1 LPRHEGNNMKGGVW
15 PNVRLSV
22 IALAVAGTLAGT
34 LGPTLAHAQPSAD
47 RAASERMPKPANS
60 RTNRYNPSR
69 NPNSANNGASND
81 RPASDAML
89 RTAVPPDLD
98 QRRRDGHMTPDE
110 RRLLRQHIEDAVR
123 ELYKR

>member
-1 LPRHEGNNMKGGVW
+1 MKGGVW

-22 IALAVAGTLAGT
+22 TALAVAGTLAGT
-34 LGPTLAHAQPSAD
+34 LGSTLAHAQPSAD
-47 RAASERMPKPANS
+47 RAASEQHAPRSGNA
-60 RTNRYNPSR
+60 RTNRHNPD
-69 NPNSANNGASND
+69 AD
-81 RPASDAML
+81 HPASDVML

>member
-1 LPRHEGNNMKGGVW
+1 MPRHEGNNMKGGVW
-15 PNVRLSV
+15 PTVRLSM

-34 LGPTLAHAQPSAD
+34 LGPTLAHAQPSPD
-47 RAASERMPKPANS
+47 RAASEHAS
-60 RTNRYNPSR
+60 R
-69 NPNSANNGASND
+69 SANNRASRHNASID
-81 RPASDAML
+81 RPASDVML

-98 QRRRDGHMTPDE
+98 QRRRDGHMTPEE

>member
-1 LPRHEGNNMKGGVW
+1 MKGGVW

-22 IALAVAGTLAGT
+22 IALAVAGTLAAT
-34 LGPTLAHAQPSAD
+34 LGPSLAYAQPSAD
-47 RAASERMPKPANS
+47 RAASERAPRVSGSKAGHRGS
-60 RTNRYNPSR
+60 SE
-69 NPNSANNGASND
+69 
-81 RPASDAML
+81 RPASDVML

>member
-1 LPRHEGNNMKGGVW
+1 MKGGVW

-34 LGPTLAHAQPSAD
+34 LGPTLARAQPSAD
-47 RAASERMPKPANS
+47 RAVSERAPKPGKAN
-60 RTNRYNPSR
+60 RH
-69 NPNSANNGASND
+69 SANID
-81 RPASDAML
+81 HPASDVML

>member
-1 LPRHEGNNMKGGVW
+1 MARHEGKKMKGGVW
-15 PNVRLSV
+15 PNVRLRV
-22 IALAVAGTLAGT
+22 IALAVAGTLTGT
-34 LGPTLAHAQPSAD
+34 LASMPTHAQPAPD
-47 RAASERMPKPANS
+47 RVANS
-60 RTNRYNPSR
+60 RSSGHNGNKASR
-69 NPNSANNGASND
+69 PPRGAHADS
-81 RPASDAML
+81 PASDIMM

>member
-1 LPRHEGNNMKGGVW
+1 MKGGVW

-22 IALAVAGTLAGT
+22 IALAVAGTLAGS

-47 RAASERMPKPANS
+47 RAASERAPRLGNARANRHS
-60 RTNRYNPSR
+60 
-69 NPNSANNGASND
+69 PNAD
-81 RPASDAML
+81 HPASDVIL
-89 RTAVPPDLD
+89 RTAVPPGLD

>member
-1 LPRHEGNNMKGGVW
+1 MPRHEGNKMKGGVW

-47 RAASERMPKPANS
+47 RAASEHAPRSGNGKPS
-60 RTNRYNPSR
+60 HRNPSI
-69 NPNSANNGASND
+69 D
-81 RPASDAML
+81 HPASDVML

-98 QRRRDGHMTPDE
+98 QRRRDGHMTPEE

>member
-15 PNVRLSV
+15 PNVRLNV

-34 LGPTLAHAQPSAD
+34 LGSTLAHAQPSAD
-47 RAASERMPKPANS
+47 RAASARAPRPSPSKANRHDS
-60 RTNRYNPSR
+60 
-69 NPNSANNGASND
+69 NSE
-81 RPASDAML
+81 RPASDVML

>member
-1 LPRHEGNNMKGGVW
+1 MKGGVW

-22 IALAVAGTLAGT
+22 IALAVAGTLAGS
-34 LGPTLAHAQPSAD
+34 LGPTLASAQPSAD
-47 RAASERMPKPANS
+47 RAASERGPGTGNS
-60 RTNRYNPSR
+60 RNSR
-69 NPNSANNGASND
+69 HNLSSE
-81 RPASDAML
+81 RPASDPML

>member
-1 LPRHEGNNMKGGVW
+1 MKGGVW

-22 IALAVAGTLAGT
+22 IALAVAGTLAGS

-47 RAASERMPKPANS
+47 RAASERGERAPRQGKAN
-60 RTNRYNPSR
+60 RRD
-69 NPNSANNGASND
+69 PNTD
-81 RPASDAML
+81 RPASDVML

>member
-1 LPRHEGNNMKGGVW
+1 MKGGVW

-22 IALAVAGTLAGT
+22 IALAIAGTLAGS
-34 LGPTLAHAQPSAD
+34 LGPTLAHAQPSTD
-47 RAASERMPKPANS
+47 RAASERAP
-60 RTNRYNPSR
+60 R
-69 NPNSANNGASND
+69 SANARARHRDGNAE
-81 RPASDAML
+81 RPASDVML
-89 RTAVPPDLD
+89 RTVVPPDLD

>member
-1 LPRHEGNNMKGGVW
+1 LPRHEGKKMKGGVW
-15 PNVRLSV
+15 PNVRLRV
-22 IALAVAGTLAGT
+22 IALAVAGTLTGT
-34 LGPTLAHAQPSAD
+34 LASMPTHAQPAPDRMANPRSSGHNGTKPPHSPHGAIAD
-47 RAASERMPKPANS
+47 P
-60 RTNRYNPSR
+60 
-69 NPNSANNGASND
+69 
-81 RPASDAML
+81 PASDIMM

>member
-1 LPRHEGNNMKGGVW
+1 LPHHEGNKMKGGVW
-15 PNVRLSV
+15 PTVRLKV

-34 LGPTLAHAQPSAD
+34 LGSKPVHAEPSA
-47 RAASERMPKPANS
+47 SEEHAENPHPPHSHYGRLPHPAHES
-60 RTNRYNPSR
+60 R
-69 NPNSANNGASND
+69 GD
-81 RPASDAML
+81 HPASDVVV

-98 QRRRDGHMTPDE
+98 QQRRDGHMTPEE

>member
-1 LPRHEGNNMKGGVW
+1 MKGGVW

-22 IALAVAGTLAGT
+22 IALAVAGTLAGS

-47 RAASERMPKPANS
+47 RAASERAPRTGNS
-60 RTNRYNPSR
+60 RASR
-69 NPNSANNGASND
+69 HNLNTD
-81 RPASDAML
+81 ERPASDAML

>member
-1 LPRHEGNNMKGGVW
+1 LLRHEGKKMKGGVW

-22 IALAVAGTLAGT
+22 IALAAASTFAGALSPPVLAD
-34 LGPTLAHAQPSAD
+34 PPPPAD
-47 RAASERMPKPANS
+47 RAVPPHPASHPRTRGHLSRKPPVAD
-60 RTNRYNPSR
+60 TP
-69 NPNSANNGASND
+69 
-81 RPASDAML
+81 PASDPIV

-98 QRRRDGHMTPDE
+98 QRRRDGHMTPEE

>member
-1 LPRHEGNNMKGGVW
+1 MKGGVW

-22 IALAVAGTLAGT
+22 IALAVAGTLAGS
-34 LGPTLAHAQPSAD
+34 LGPTSAHAQPSAD
-47 RAASERMPKPANS
+47 RAASERAPKPGKI
-60 RTNRYNPSR
+60 NRHNPT
-69 NPNSANNGASND
+69 PD
-81 RPASDAML
+81 RPASDVML

>member
-1 LPRHEGNNMKGGVW
+1 MKGGVW

-22 IALAVAGTLAGT
+22 IVLAVAGTLAGT
-34 LGPTLAHAQPSAD
+34 FGPTLARAQSSDD
-47 RAASERMPKPANS
+47 RASSPRVPRYRGAKMS
-60 RTNRYNPSR
+60 RQPRD
-69 NPNSANNGASND
+69 PNVD
-81 RPASDAML
+81 HPASDAMM

-98 QRRRDGHMTPDE
+98 QHRRDGHMTPEE

>member
-1 LPRHEGNNMKGGVW
+1 MKGGVW
-15 PNVRLSV
+15 PSVRLSV
-22 IALAVAGTLAGT
+22 IALAIAGTLAGT
-34 LGPTLAHAQPSAD
+34 LGPTLAYAQPSAD
-47 RAASERMPKPANS
+47 RAATLRAPRSGNGRAS
-60 RTNRYNPSR
+60 RHDPD
-69 NPNSANNGASND
+69 AD
-81 RPASDAML
+81 KPASDVMM

>member
-1 LPRHEGNNMKGGVW
+1 MKGGVW

-22 IALAVAGTLAGT
+22 IALAVAGTLAGS

-47 RAASERMPKPANS
+47 RAASAHAPKQGKP
-60 RTNRYNPSR
+60 NRHDPKT
-69 NPNSANNGASND
+69 D
-81 RPASDAML
+81 HPASDVML

>member
-1 LPRHEGNNMKGGVW
+1 MKGGVW

-34 LGPTLAHAQPSAD
+34 LGSTLAHAQPSAD
-47 RAASERMPKPANS
+47 RAASERAPHSNNA
-60 RTNRYNPSR
+60 RTNRHNPD
-69 NPNSANNGASND
+69 AD
-81 RPASDAML
+81 RPASDATML

>member
-1 LPRHEGNNMKGGVW
+1 MKGGVW
-15 PNVRLSV
+15 PNVRLRV

-34 LGPTLAHAQPSAD
+34 LGPTLAHAQSTD
-47 RAASERMPKPANS
+47 ER
-60 RTNRYNPSR
+60 
-69 NPNSANNGASND
+69 ASNALVPHTHGTRQPHQPHTTTPD
-81 RPASDAML
+81 HSASDVMM

>member
-22 IALAVAGTLAGT
+22 IALAIAGTLAGT

-47 RAASERMPKPANS
+47 RAVSERVPKSANS
-60 RTNRYNPSR
+60 RANRR
-69 NPNSANNGASND
+69 NPNTNNDS
-81 RPASDAML
+81 PASDVML

>member
-1 LPRHEGNNMKGGVW
+1 MKGGVW

-34 LGPTLAHAQPSAD
+34 LGSTFAHAQPSAE
-47 RAASERMPKPANS
+47 RATSERVPRQANS
-60 RTNRYNPSR
+60 RANRHSPTVE
-69 NPNSANNGASND
+69 

-89 RTAVPPDLD
+89 RTAVHPDLD